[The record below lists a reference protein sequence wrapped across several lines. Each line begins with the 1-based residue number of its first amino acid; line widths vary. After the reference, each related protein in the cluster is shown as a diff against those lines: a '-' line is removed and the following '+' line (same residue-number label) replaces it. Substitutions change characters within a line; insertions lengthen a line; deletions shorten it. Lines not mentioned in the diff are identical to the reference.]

1 MNDIH
6 LGKNSNIPLEYD
18 PKILTP
24 LNRLDSRIKAGFQ
37 DLGYDFYGYD
47 HWTSYETSWLNKN
60 GKPNNRILNIS
71 YKCNSKF
78 FVESKSLKLYLY
90 SLNNKKFNEL
100 TDVEQLIKT
109 DLEDALKTD
118 VYIELNELPRKN

>member
-1 MNDIH
+1 MVMIIG
-6 LGKNSNIPLEYD
+6 L
-18 PKILTP
+18 
-24 LNRLDSRIKAGFQ
+24 
-37 DLGYDFYGYD
+37 
-47 HWTSYETSWLNKN
+47 YETSWLNKN

-100 TDVEQLIKT
+100 TEVEQLIKT
-109 DLEDALKTD
+109 DLEEALKTE
-118 VYIELNELPRKN
+118 VYIELNELPRKLKKIPTL